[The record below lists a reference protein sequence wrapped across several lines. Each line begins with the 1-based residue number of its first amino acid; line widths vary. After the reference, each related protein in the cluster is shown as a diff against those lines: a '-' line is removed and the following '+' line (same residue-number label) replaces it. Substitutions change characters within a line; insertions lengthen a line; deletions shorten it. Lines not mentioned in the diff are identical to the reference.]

1 MTSNKIMNKNL
12 NFAYLLCMNA
22 RSFLIVRKVTEI
34 IFGCSIKGC
43 KSRRSIECN
52 EKDEGRSSLALL
64 TQLSVCILDVK
75 SANDEEPAA
84 IIFMQ

>member
-1 MTSNKIMNKNL
+1 MNENHI
-12 NFAYLLCMNA
+12 FAYLLCMNA

-64 TQLSVCILDVK
+64 TQLNVCILDAK

-84 IIFMQ
+84 IIFMQLTLQV